1 MTEQDRGNKE
11 MVQLLIEHG
20 ANNNQESSV
29 AKQTAGCDC
38 CEPDDSDSSGEIDP
52 DEFVEQCLTQ

>member
-1 MTEQDRGNKE
+1 
-11 MVQLLIEHG
+11 MVELLIEHG
-20 ANNNQESSV
+20 ANNNPETSV
-29 AKQTAGCDC
+29 VKQTTAGCDL